1 MSSICQCAF
10 RGGSLCGCEREE
22 RCALLAKATSIGE
35 RGTRRAPSRGGRLHY
50 RGPHFHLIGR
60 QSGQGLARVLE
71 ARLISDSIAAFH
83 NDNIKRVKYLN
94 TNPLTSKVMLGI
106 VMDGSMPTPYKIPI
120 TAELVRA
127 VESGEQPEEETVVHA
142 YVPEVPRPEEGM
154 KPLDNRHIILSCFE
168 AFRKFL

>member
-1 MSSICQCAF
+1 
-10 RGGSLCGCEREE
+10 
-22 RCALLAKATSIGE
+22 
-35 RGTRRAPSRGGRLHY
+35 
-50 RGPHFHLIGR
+50 
-60 QSGQGLARVLE
+60 
-71 ARLISDSIAAFH
+71 
-83 NDNIKRVKYLN
+83 
-94 TNPLTSKVMLGI
+94 
-106 VMDGSMPTPYKIPI
+106 MDGSMPTLYKIPI